1 MSELERL
8 LLSGDEAVALA
19 ARHGHVALGTGY
31 PGTPSTEIMEAF
43 SILGGHAQWS
53 PNEKV
58 AFEVAL
64 GVAYT
69 NARALVTM
77 KHVGLNVAADPLFTA
92 AYTGVSGALVV
103 VSADDPGMA
112 SSQNEQ
118 DNRRYAVAAGVPMLE
133 PSDSQEAYD
142 FTLLALEVSERWGI
156 PVLLRMT
163 TRVCHSKTVVR
174 PAGSLPAPSQPA
186 VFTRDVRGRV
196 MIPAHARPAHRRL
209 REKLARILEWNEA
222 AGPNRET
229 AGDRS
234 LGIITSGISFM
245 HAREAA
251 PDASLLKLGMTYPLP
266 LDAIRR
272 FVAGVSRCVVI
283 EEGDPYLVEA
293 LRAAGLSV
301 EGKAEQHRFGELN
314 VDRVRR
320 ILAADASPEASTPPG
335 KAPQLCQGCP
345 HRSVFS
351 ALRNL
356 DCIVSSDIGCY
367 TLAVLPPFESTDTC
381 VCMGASIGVGLGLR
395 HALPPDQARRV
406 VSTIGDSTFI
416 HSGITGL
423 VEMVYNPPSTGHLVI
438 VLDNGTT
445 AMTGMQ
451 EHPAT
456 GRTLGHQPTGRVV
469 IEDLARSLGIEN
481 VHVTDPTADP
491 AAFQDLVA
499 ASLRS
504 EKLELIVARRNCLLA
519 AGKIKEYEREAAQNE
534 TCKPNATRP

>member
-1 MSELERL
+1 MSEVERL

-31 PGTPSTEIMEAF
+31 PGTPSTEILEAF
-43 SILGGHAQWS
+43 SSLGGRAQWS

-133 PSDSQEAYD
+133 PADSQEAYD
-142 FTLLALEVSERWGI
+142 FTLLAFEVSERWGI
-156 PVLLRMT
+156 PVLLRIT

-186 VFTRDVRGRV
+186 AFARDVRGRV

-209 REKLARILEWNEA
+209 RDKLARILEWNEA
-222 AGPNRET
+222 AGPIRET
-229 AGDRS
+229 GGDRS

-251 PDASLLKLGMTYPLP
+251 PEASLLKLGMTYPLP

-272 FVAGVSRCVVI
+272 FAAGVSRCVVI

-293 LRAAGLSV
+293 LRAAGLPV
-301 EGKAEQHRFGELN
+301 EGKAEEHRFGELN

-345 HRSVFS
+345 HRSVYS

-395 HALPPDQARRV
+395 HVLPPDQARRV

-423 VEMVYNPPSTGHLVI
+423 VEMVYNPPPTGHLVI

-456 GRTLGHQPTGRVV
+456 GRTLDHQPTGRVV

-504 EKLELIVARRNCLLA
+504 EKLALIVARRNCLLA
-519 AGKIKEYEREAAQNE
+519 AGKIKEYARAAAQNE
-534 TCKPNATRP
+534 TCKPDATRP